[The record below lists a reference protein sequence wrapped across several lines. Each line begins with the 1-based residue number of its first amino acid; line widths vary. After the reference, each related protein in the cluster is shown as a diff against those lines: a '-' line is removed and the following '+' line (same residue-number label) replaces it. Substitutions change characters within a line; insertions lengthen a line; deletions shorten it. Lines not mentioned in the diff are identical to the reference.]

1 MTRFLSESLQAPEPY
16 FGLHLR
22 RLEQSHGNPGT
33 DIKLTNNVMLA
44 SNEKLRQIGLDAS
57 DTTAQELYLAL
68 NARVRADDTRLTK
81 TLRTIAGTHV
91 SAEAEVVAGMAHE
104 LRRLSTAKT
113 CFAIKP
119 TVFKTLLKAQPPK
132 KVMKS
137 LGYRSLESM
146 LKQEPLAAIMAA
158 AAMTE
163 SPTWRR
169 TLKGRYKKLTAS
181 DFETRPLAIV
191 HPNSNRWRSL
201 TQGSVAAQ
209 KHNLLA
215 FSELGAI
222 VLLPLPTTA
231 PAGAVTVSLALALQA
246 SNQVQSSSTFLKL
259 CRVRPDFGSVVK
271 AVASGEPKLQTSL
284 LDRQIPWQLIQ
295 RYYARARHFFHD
307 ELFEPHI
314 RREDL
319 TWHSVEHAFSSIEPS
334 FAFWHGSNHLG
345 IVHGQKLVSLNL
357 IDAALNVCNGL
368 TFEQR
373 MNGHSRESLWQE
385 LQLGYLQPKTVE
397 QTLLA
402 EIQPKLAYAPAIA

>member
-1 MTRFLSESLQAPEPY
+1 M
-16 FGLHLR
+16 
-22 RLEQSHGNPGT
+22 
-33 DIKLTNNVMLA
+33 
-44 SNEKLRQIGLDAS
+44 
-57 DTTAQELYLAL
+57 
-68 NARVRADDTRLTK
+68 
-81 TLRTIAGTHV
+81 
-91 SAEAEVVAGMAHE
+91 
-104 LRRLSTAKT
+104 
-113 CFAIKP
+113 
-119 TVFKTLLKAQPPK
+119 
-132 KVMKS
+132 
-137 LGYRSLESM
+137 
-146 LKQEPLAAIMAA
+146 
-158 AAMTE
+158 
-163 SPTWRR
+163 
-169 TLKGRYKKLTAS
+169 
-181 DFETRPLAIV
+181 
-191 HPNSNRWRSL
+191 
-201 TQGSVAAQ
+201 
-209 KHNLLA
+209 
-215 FSELGAI
+215 
-222 VLLPLPTTA
+222 
-231 PAGAVTVSLALALQA
+231 
-246 SNQVQSSSTFLKL
+246 
-259 CRVRPDFGSVVK
+259 
-271 AVASGEPKLQTSL
+271 